1 MPKICNKHVF
11 CIVKNVLSKWC
22 SKEPPLVL
30 WTYVSICETVGCLKK
45 KKKTTAHPNKN
56 LHVVQKLSIQISISF
71 FISLTLMVLRWIYY
85 FFIIEIFKYFFPFFL
100 LGKHIDTSRL
110 EEGLIIHLQF
120 CDYVMG
126 VGRLMT
132 LFSKFSL

>member
-1 MPKICNKHVF
+1 MQQRTTIGLMNLCQYLRDCWLFEKNKT
-11 CIVKNVLSKWC
+11 K
-22 SKEPPLVL
+22 
-30 WTYVSICETVGCLKK
+30 T
-45 KKKTTAHPNKN
+45 KTTAHPNKN

-120 CDYVMG
+120 RDYVMG

-132 LFSKFSL
+132 LFSKLSL